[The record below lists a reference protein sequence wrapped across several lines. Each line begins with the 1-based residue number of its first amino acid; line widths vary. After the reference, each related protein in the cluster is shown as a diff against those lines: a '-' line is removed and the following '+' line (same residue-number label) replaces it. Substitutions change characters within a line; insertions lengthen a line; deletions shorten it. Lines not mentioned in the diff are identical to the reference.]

1 MKSKSNEELS
11 VTEKNKDR
19 VESFMP
25 FWSAEQDCFK
35 AAIITDPDTKKK
47 TDQTFTRPIPS
58 AQRAYQN
65 WLDSVVNPST
75 GQYYPQRDQD
85 GAPIKGT
92 GAKYVIKVITRIKAG
107 KQEYLCT
114 KGRLEGFSA
123 SGESTNRFIT
133 YPERWVKTSF
143 AFKKVINDKTMTYDT
158 ECQGPSGTED
168 VYEVGFSSEA
178 VDKMMEKVEDDNVQF
193 IVKDDRTGD
202 ATEVKWSSI
211 MESLRLFKEKPFDE
225 LMLGS
230 YIPLPVRQELRAK
243 AEQQGL
249 IPKTYPSTTTGPSTR
264 TEYLA

>member
-1 MKSKSNEELS
+1 
-11 VTEKNKDR
+11 
-19 VESFMP
+19 
-25 FWSAEQDCFK
+25 
-35 AAIITDPDTKKK
+35 
-47 TDQTFTRPIPS
+47 
-58 AQRAYQN
+58 
-65 WLDSVVNPST
+65 
-75 GQYYPQRDQD
+75 
-85 GAPIKGT
+85 
-92 GAKYVIKVITRIKAG
+92 
-107 KQEYLCT
+107 
-114 KGRLEGFSA
+114 
-123 SGESTNRFIT
+123 
-133 YPERWVKTSF
+133 
-143 AFKKVINDKTMTYDT
+143 MTYDT